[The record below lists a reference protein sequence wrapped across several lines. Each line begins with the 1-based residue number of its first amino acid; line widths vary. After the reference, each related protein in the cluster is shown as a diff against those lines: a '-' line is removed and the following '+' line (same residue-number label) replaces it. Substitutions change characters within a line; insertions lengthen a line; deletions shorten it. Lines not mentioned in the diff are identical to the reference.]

1 MTRPSPS
8 VCAITSRSMNAPET
22 LLGEY
27 VQWLTVE
34 KGRSRATI
42 EAYERDIRAFV
53 AWWGDRPLDAVASA
67 HLEAYLNVLRDTRA
81 ASSVARALSSLRG
94 WWGFLLDEGYVARD
108 PCAYVTP
115 ARRGRSLPKPLPE
128 ETLIGLLESL
138 PRATPVDRRDRALLE
153 LLYGTGA
160 RVSEVVGLE
169 IQDLDFD
176 EEVIRVTGKGAK
188 QRLVP
193 MGRALIG
200 ALREYLSPGG
210 RSEFPRPRAHAHV
223 FVNARGGPLSRQGVD
238 LIIDA
243 RALAANI
250 DRSSISAHVFRHS
263 CATHMLAHGA
273 DIRVVQELL
282 GHASIATTQTYTA
295 VSITSM
301 QNAYTNAH
309 PRAHD

>member
-1 MTRPSPS
+1 
-8 VCAITSRSMNAPET
+8 MNAPEA

-27 VQWLTVE
+27 LQWLTVE

-42 EAYERDIRAFV
+42 EAYQRDIRAFID
-53 AWWGDRPLDAVASA
+53 WWGERSLDTVTSA
-67 HLEAYLNVLRDTRA
+67 DLEDYLNTLRDARA

-94 WWGFLLDEGYVARD
+94 WWGFLLEEGHAALD

-128 ETLIGLLESL
+128 ETLIRLLDTM

-193 MGRALIG
+193 MGRALIA
-200 ALREYLSPGG
+200 ALREYLGAGG
-210 RSEFPRPRAHAHV
+210 RSEFPHPRAHAHV
-223 FVNARGGPLSRQGVD
+223 FVNTRGGPLSRQGID

-250 DRSSISAHVFRHS
+250 DRSRISAHVFRHS

-273 DIRVVQELL
+273 DIRIVQELL
-282 GHASIATTQTYTA
+282 GHASIATTQAYTA
-295 VSITSM
+295 VSIASM

-309 PRAHD
+309 PRAHE

>member
-1 MTRPSPS
+1 MTRPSPLA
-8 VCAITSRSMNAPET
+8 CAITSRAMNAPET

-42 EAYERDIRAFV
+42 EAYERDIRAFI
-53 AWWGDRPLDAVASA
+53 AWWEDRPLDAVASA
-67 HLEAYLNVLRDTRA
+67 HLEEYLNGLRNTRA

-94 WWGFLLDEGYVARD
+94 WWGFLLDEGHVARD

-128 ETLIGLLESL
+128 ETLIGLLESM

-200 ALREYLSPGG
+200 ALREYLSVGG
-210 RSEFPRPRAHAHV
+210 RSEFPHPRAHAHV

-243 RALAANI
+243 RALTANI

-273 DIRVVQELL
+273 DIRIVQELL

>member
-1 MTRPSPS
+1 MASP
-8 VCAITSRSMNAPET
+8 EQ

-42 EAYERDIRAFV
+42 EAYERDVHAFL
-53 AWWGDRPLDAVASA
+53 AWWGERPLNSVTSA
-67 HLEAYLNVLRDTRA
+67 DLEAYLNVARDVRA

-94 WWGFLLDEGYVARD
+94 WWGFLVDEGHVGVD

-115 ARRGRSLPKPLPE
+115 ARRGRTLPKPLAE
-128 ETLIGLLESL
+128 ETIVALLDSM

-176 EEVIRVTGKGAK
+176 EEVIRVTGKGSK

-193 MGRALIG
+193 MGRSLQG

-210 RSEFPRPRAHAHV
+210 RSEFPHPRAHAHV
-223 FVNARGGPLSRQGVD
+223 FVNVRGGPLSRQGID

-243 RALAANI
+243 RALAAGV
-250 DRSSISAHVFRHS
+250 DRHSISAHVFRHS

-282 GHASIATTQTYTA
+282 GHASIATTQAYTA
-295 VSITSM
+295 VSIASM
-301 QNAYTNAH
+301 QSAYNNAH